1 MATESPS
8 NQPDLEKENG
18 TFEVEEGLE
27 ALGLNDHEAD
37 VESPALNGGHEESFP
52 ANTSTLPTDYSDVP
66 SNNSEDSGKQKQRRK
81 YQRGGRKKGLQS
93 VSESNLPEED
103 EADGYEPRGKSTRRT
118 TSSKTKL
125 KHRDSGSRP
134 SFDTGIKAFN
144 LKRAESSGG
153 RPVGM
158 SVEDRRSKSKAKPK
172 LKHKAKSKRRK
183 EKQQKEEE
191 EERKENWESETSSEE
206 EEEESESENES
217 EEEEEKKG
225 KKKKSKKEEKKEEP
239 KKPLSIRFDLNI
251 ELEIFLKA
259 KIKGDITV
267 TFL

>member
-1 MATESPS
+1 MATKNTPT
-8 NQPDLEKENG
+8 QPELEKYE
-18 TFEVEEGLE
+18 TSEVEENLE
-27 ALGLNDHEAD
+27 QLGLNDHVAETA
-37 VESPALNGGHEESFP
+37 VESPPLSGGHEESFP

-66 SNNSEDSGKQKQRRK
+66 SNNSDDSGKQKQRRK

-93 VSESNLPEED
+93 VSESNLPED
-103 EADGYEPRGKSTRRT
+103 DGADGFEARGKSSRRT
-118 TSSKTKL
+118 TSGKTKL
-125 KHRDSGSRP
+125 KHRDSG
-134 SFDTGIKAFN
+134 TGIKAFN

-158 SVEDRRSKSKAKPK
+158 SVEDRRSKSRAKPK
-172 LKHKAKSKRRK
+172 LKHKAKSTRRK
-183 EKQQKEEE
+183 QKQQKEEE

-206 EEEESESENES
+206 SESESESES
-217 EEEEEKKG
+217 EEEKDEKKG
-225 KKKKSKKEEKKEEP
+225 KKKSKKEEKKEEP